1 MSSKNHLIKLS
12 QDVLLV
18 LCGFLDTDD
27 LIAAAQVKPL
37 NYAATWTLH
46 HGDVKYGWGPKKHTR
61 ALSWGAYKGYES
73 VVTMALKIKSPIA
86 ESPFFDGYK
95 YRMRGNAMHVTASQ
109 GLNHIIQI
117 LLDHG
122 GDINSWTR
130 TEKITVAYYR
140 AGDFHRSMS
149 PLYTAIDRDH
159 QHTVKFLLNK
169 GASLIVEKPDFSR
182 PCVPSPQRRLNA
194 MHIAAKYGQYH
205 LIRYLHREYGID
217 LDLPD
222 QVGNTA
228 LAYAMVSS
236 ENLRAIQYLISEG
249 ANLALMDDGGFTPLH
264 RAITLPDAEEA
275 KPIVAAL
282 IDAGA
287 DIDAFT
293 NSVQTTPITIAIRFT
308 QSSLIAM
315 LVDAFHLRLALRA
328 ENLDDETRDDIST
341 YVDALLHRRVP
352 KYSDHHVKLFLKE
365 NNVAADEI
373 LYSRGIGLPD
383 ESPEGVNELLQVIL
397 DLPPTEY
404 EDKSLT
410 FLLTH
415 YRDIIRGSKPEK
427 VIAKLLASRHMSREA
442 IVNLMNPSINI
453 KWRGKKGKTLLHIFA
468 ENMRWHTRASDF
480 SVLHAL
486 LDRGTNVNARAKGG
500 LAALHILVADN
511 YVSSGSDEVWFA
523 KVLDLLLSKGLDIN
537 AVDNK
542 GWTALDYLSNSQ
554 VVDRCAHRVGALVQR
569 GLNADIRDTVASRRR
584 PRSHPRRVR

>member
-1 MSSKNHLIKLS
+1 MKLS

-27 LIAAAQVKPL
+27 LITTARVKPL

-46 HGDVKYGWGPKKHTR
+46 RDDVKYGWGPKRHTR
-61 ALSWGAYKGYES
+61 ALSWGVYKGYES
-73 VVTMALKIKSPIA
+73 V
-86 ESPFFDGYK
+86 
-95 YRMRGNAMHVTASQ
+95 
-109 GLNHIIQI
+109 I

-122 GDINSWTR
+122 GDFNSWTR
-130 TEKITVAYYR
+130 TEKITVTHYWADY
-140 AGDFHRSMS
+140 FHRSMS
-149 PLYTAIDRDH
+149 PLYTAIVRDH
-159 QHTVKFLLNK
+159 QHTIKFLLDK
-169 GASLIVEKPDFSR
+169 GASLVVEKPDFNR
-182 PCVPSPQRRLNA
+182 PCIPSSQRRLNA
-194 MHIAAKYGQYH
+194 MHIVAKYGQYH
-205 LIRYLHREYGID
+205 LARDLHRKYGID

-222 QVGNTA
+222 QAGNTA
-228 LAYAMVSS
+228 LAYAMESS
-236 ENLRAIQYLISEG
+236 ENLSTIQYLVSEG
-249 ANLALMDDGGFTPLH
+249 VNLGLMDHGGFTPLH

-287 DIDAFT
+287 DIDAFN
-293 NSVQTTPITIAIRFT
+293 NSVQATPITIAIRFT
-308 QSSLIAM
+308 QSSLAA
-315 LVDAFHLRLALRA
+315 LLVDAGAYVDAFHLRLALRA
-328 ENLDDETRDDIST
+328 ENLDDETRDNISAC
-341 YVDALLHRRVP
+341 VDALLRQ
-352 KYSDHHVKLFLKE
+352 
-365 NNVAADEI
+365 NNAAAAEI
-373 LYSRGIGLPD
+373 LYSRSIGLPD
-383 ESPEGVNELLQVIL
+383 ESSEAVNEFLQVIL

-404 EDKSLT
+404 ENKSLI

-415 YRDIIRGSKPEK
+415 YRDIIRGSRPEK
-427 VIAKLLASRHMSREA
+427 VIAKLLASRHMSNQA

-486 LDRGTNVNARAKGG
+486 LDRGINVDARAKGG
-500 LAALHILVADN
+500 LAVLHILVADN

-523 KVLDLLLSKGLDIN
+523 NVLGVLLSKGLDIN

-554 VVDRCAHRVGALVQR
+554 VIDRCPHRVGALVQR
-569 GLNADIRDTVASRRR
+569 GLNTDIRDTATSRRR